1 MLFCALFLLTWWER
15 GGTQPAAY
23 GMAAEFEL
31 SSLCHDPPSPQYH
44 PTMFHEQSPK
54 APIGWLMQAETI
66 TLWNAFS
73 FLELWHQ
80 FVCVILEVA
89 ESKSI
94 RWMNFVVPL
103 QPHLGRTTTQQSMRQ
118 TVEWGEV
125 RRNSHQYL
133 LSTSS
138 KFMQLR
144 QFTSHSWCLQRK
156 KKNNQQIHLRSS
168 AQGLSSPVN
177 HVLCQLTSTVGRTNV
192 VSSVPGI
199 NIDMLQ
205 WPVYV
210 N

>member
-125 RRNSHQYL
+125 RTHINIYYLHRPNSCNWGNSHHTPDVCNVKKKTTNKYIWGA
-133 LSTSS
+133 
-138 KFMQLR
+138 QLR
-144 QFTSHSWCLQRK
+144 ASLHQSITCFVNSHRRWAEQM
-156 KKNNQQIHLRSS
+156 
-168 AQGLSSPVN
+168 LSR
-177 HVLCQLTSTVGRTNV
+177 LYQE
-192 VSSVPGI
+192 
-199 NIDMLQ
+199 
-205 WPVYV
+205 
-210 N
+210 

>member
-156 KKNNQQIHLRSS
+156 KKTTNKYIWGAQLRASLHQS
-168 AQGLSSPVN
+168 ITCFVNSHRRWAEQMLSR
-177 HVLCQLTSTVGRTNV
+177 LYQE
-192 VSSVPGI
+192 
-199 NIDMLQ
+199 
-205 WPVYV
+205 
-210 N
+210 